1 MEWSLT
7 TKKKKPK
14 ERNSGLKRVA
24 APAPSSYCGQING
37 GDTRCFD
44 LIMIF
49 PPKKKGFYSFWPVI
63 SLTLFKYFLI
73 FIMFISV
80 ALFNHR

>member
-1 MEWSLT
+1 VVYLLDGVKFDD
-7 TKKKKPK
+7 KKKKPK

-44 LIMIF
+44 LDHDF
-49 PPKKKGFYSFWPVI
+49 P
-63 SLTLFKYFLI
+63 T
-73 FIMFISV
+73 
-80 ALFNHR
+80 